1 MLWENNA
8 TVFCNICQ
16 DVNTCLFVTFCQQKS
31 NSKIYRFSTLN
42 SSKLYTFTIV
52 ELFQFFCFQ
61 EFQDVED
68 ERDQEELIHVLP
80 IHFEVRDNYPNLSKL
95 DFGILRSCPEDVRMR
110 INEGLTLDEQAPT
123 DLYPAFL
130 AFTQGLIPG
139 KFYNK
144 PLKNNHGLISLKKPW
159 VNLVKSI

>member
-1 MLWENNA
+1 
-8 TVFCNICQ
+8 
-16 DVNTCLFVTFCQQKS
+16 
-31 NSKIYRFSTLN
+31 
-42 SSKLYTFTIV
+42 
-52 ELFQFFCFQ
+52 
-61 EFQDVED
+61 
-68 ERDQEELIHVLP
+68 
-80 IHFEVRDNYPNLSKL
+80 
-95 DFGILRSCPEDVRMR
+95 MR